1 MKNLQLHPRLFAFIA
16 LGFVIAT
23 IVGTVSHELGHIA
36 VARSLGYRT
45 TLRYASMQHNMEDK
59 MDSLG
64 TYYDKHHDKIMARAD
79 SPDKSYFT
87 EKYAQLNADG
97 NLINW
102 GGPAQTM
109 LTGTIGLIV
118 LWFRRKKIA
127 AAGMKVADW
136 FWVILAFFWSRQLA
150 NLLIVLFFYL
160 RRGKYAGNGD
170 ETKISIYYHW
180 PFVTLNAITGM
191 LAAAILTYVVFHI
204 IPKQQRLTFIA
215 AGAAGSVL
223 GWVVW
228 MEWIGPVMLPL

>member
-79 SPDKSYFT
+79 SPEKSYFT

-136 FWVILAFFWSRQLA
+136 FWIILSFFWSRQLC
-150 NLLIVLFFYL
+150 NFIVGCLHFIKKH
-160 RRGKYAGNGD
+160 RWGAHDD
-170 ETKISIYYHW
+170 ESRLSLYMHLPVITIGT
-180 PFVTLNAITGM
+180 VTCIV
-191 LAAAILTYVVFHI
+191 AATILTYVVFFI

-228 MEWIGPVMLPL
+228 MEWIGPVMLP